1 MGKKIVFCNCGGD
14 IINREQ
20 LQWIEGHIGQKNA
33 EIIKLSDLCGLTVLA
48 NERLTGVF
56 SKGNE
61 YLIVGCYSRSLKLL
75 LSGVGNPADSIS
87 IQYLNFLEAS
97 KEQLFQEIDS
107 FVANS
112 SQQKSFQEISV
123 SKEWP
128 SWFPVIDYSRCT
140 ACGQCADFC
149 LFGVYEKKE
158 GQVLV
163 VNPQGCKINCPACAR
178 ICPQTAIVFP
188 KYKQG
193 GAISGSEVI
202 DELAEQKRQA
212 MDINS
217 ILGGDIYSA
226 LEQRKIKR
234 QSIVRTEAMK
244 KAMEERDQA
253 VKENGIK

>member
-14 IINREQ
+14 IINRDRLQ
-20 LQWIEGHIGQKNA
+20 LIEGYCRQANA
-33 EIIKLSDLCGLTVLA
+33 EITKLSDLCGITALRDEQL
-48 NERLTGVF
+48 NGIF

-61 YLIVGCYSRSLKLL
+61 YLMVGCYSRSLKLL
-75 LSGVGNPADSIS
+75 LGGVIKPVDSIS

-97 KEQLFQEIDS
+97 NEQLFQEITS

-112 SQQKSFQEISV
+112 TQQQSFQEIDAST
-123 SKEWP
+123 EWL

-149 LFGVYEKKE
+149 LFGVYEKTQ

-163 VNPQGCKINCPACAR
+163 VNPQGCKNNCPACAR

-202 DELAEQKRQA
+202 DELAEQKRQV

-244 KAMEERDQA
+244 KAMEERTQA
-253 VKENGIK
+253 LKGSGTL